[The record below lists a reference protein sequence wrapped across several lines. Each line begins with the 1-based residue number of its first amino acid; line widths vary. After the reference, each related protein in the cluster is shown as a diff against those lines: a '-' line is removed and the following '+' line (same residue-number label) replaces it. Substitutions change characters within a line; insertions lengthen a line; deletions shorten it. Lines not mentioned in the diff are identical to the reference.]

1 MFRKLWQT
9 LFTKVNYDILNSF
22 QLSLVCN
29 AKAGNIVRVK

>member
-9 LFTKVNYDILNSF
+9 LFAKVNYDILNSF

-29 AKAGNIVRVK
+29 VEAGNIIKVV